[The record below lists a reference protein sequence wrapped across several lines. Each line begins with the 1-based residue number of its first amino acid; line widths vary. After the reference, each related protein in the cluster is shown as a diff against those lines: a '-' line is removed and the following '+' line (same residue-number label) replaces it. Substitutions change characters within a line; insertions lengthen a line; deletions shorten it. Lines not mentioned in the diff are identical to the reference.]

1 MNKLRL
7 ILGDQLNINH
17 SWFKENNSKTTYVL
31 MEVKEE
37 TSYVLHHSQKIIATF
52 AAMRF
57 FAVQLQQ
64 KGFEVIYF
72 KINDKENDSI
82 YDRKLILHSGNKYIT
97 EKIEKLKFKIY
108 PKSFFQTNINQT
120 IILYEIVKKFADLNG
135 NEIVYDLYSGLG
147 TISQFLAK
155 KAKKVIGIES
165 IEEAVISAKESEILN
180 NINNVKFQT
189 GDMKTIFTS
198 KFIKKHGNPDII
210 ITDPPR
216 DGMHKDVI
224 KEILKLKT
232 KTIVYVSCNPAT
244 QLRDLEKLKE
254 KYAILKVQ
262 PVDMFPHTDHVE
274 NVVLLKHK
282 LIK

>member
-1 MNKLRL
+1 M
-7 ILGDQLNINH
+7 
-17 SWFKENNSKTTYVL
+17 
-31 MEVKEE
+31 
-37 TSYVLHHSQKIIATF
+37 
-52 AAMRF
+52 
-57 FAVQLQQ
+57 
-64 KGFEVIYF
+64 
-72 KINDKENDSI
+72 
-82 YDRKLILHSGNKYIT
+82 
-97 EKIEKLKFKIY
+97 
-108 PKSFFQTNINQT
+108 
-120 IILYEIVKKFADLNG
+120 
-135 NEIVYDLYSGLG
+135 YDLYSGLG

-155 KAKKVIGIES
+155 KAKMVIGIES
-165 IEEAVISAKESEILN
+165 IEEAVNSAKESAIVN

-198 KFIKKHGNPDII
+198 NFIKKHGNPDII